1 MHRRDAGPALASWK
15 SGRASYTRR
24 IVRNL
29 RRVLSFFATE
39 RPLAFAA
46 AGLLGLQVIA
56 GLLRPWPLAWL
67 VDCVIGSRPLPAG
80 LASLLD
86 GTTAATQ
93 LVALA
98 VAVAAL
104 HLGHTALGAAQNFLL
119 IRAGLRGLARVR
131 QAVFARLLRLSIR
144 SRVGTTNGDL
154 VYRATWD
161 TCAFQTLFQH
171 GLFAVVTHSLT
182 LGLMLLV
189 MVRLSPL
196 LTLIAVATA
205 PCLILL
211 MRAFG
216 PRMQAAS
223 RTAHAA
229 EGRVAALAQQGLDA
243 LGLQQ
248 ASGGEPRLA
257 AGFAGATADAQRLRQ
272 RQHGTE
278 IIYLVAIALIFA
290 IGTAVTIGL
299 GARQVLTGQL
309 TLGTL
314 LVFLAYLGQLYEP
327 LNQLSHAG
335 VTWADATAGTQ
346 RVFELL
352 DTPADPPEAPR
363 ARAIVREPAPP
374 ADPAAEPP
382 LVVRG
387 ALEFVGVSCGY
398 DPGRP
403 VLSDLSFRIEP
414 GRTVALVG
422 PSGAGKTTLLQL
434 LPRFLDPTRG
444 RIQLDGADVRSLRL
458 ADLRRQIAW
467 VVQDPILIP
476 GTIGE
481 NIGIARPDA
490 TPAEIVAAAQAAQ
503 ADAFIR
509 ALPQGY
515 ETSVGEG
522 AARLSAGEKQRLN
535 LARAFLRNAPLLLLD
550 EPTTALDAAN
560 EALVA
565 PALRDL
571 RAGRTTLL
579 VTHRRALLAGV
590 DWILVLERGRLT
602 ESGPPD
608 QLLSTPSGYCARMI
622 P

>member
-1 MHRRDAGPALASWK
+1 MSWK
-15 SGRASYTRR
+15 SGPAPYTPR

-67 VDCVIGSRPLPAG
+67 VDCVIGQRPLPAG
-80 LASLLD
+80 LAPLLG

-93 LVALA
+93 LIVLALA
-98 VAVAAL
+98 VGAL
-104 HLGHTALGAAQNFLL
+104 HLGHTALGATHNLLL

-131 QAVFARLLRLSIR
+131 QAVFERLLRLSIR
-144 SRVGTTNGDL
+144 SRLGTTNGDL

-182 LGLMLLV
+182 LGLMLVV
-189 MVRLSPL
+189 MVRLSPW
-196 LTLIAVATA
+196 LTLVAVATA
-205 PCLILL
+205 PLLVVL
-211 MRAFG
+211 MRGFG
-216 PRMQAAS
+216 PRMQTAS

-229 EGRVAALAQQGLDA
+229 EGRVASLVQQGLDA
-243 LGLQQ
+243 LGLMQ
-248 ASGGEPRLA
+248 ATGGEPRLRT
-257 AGFAGATADAQRLRQ
+257 GFADATADAQRLRQ

-278 IIYLVAIALIFA
+278 ILYLVVIGLVFA
-290 IGTAVTIGL
+290 AGTALTIGL
-299 GARQVLTGQL
+299 GARQVLSGQL

-335 VTWADATAGTQ
+335 VTWADAAAGTQ

-374 ADPAAEPP
+374 APSAAEPP

-387 ALEFVGVSCGY
+387 ALDFVNVSAGY
-398 DPGRP
+398 TAGRP
-403 VLSDLSFRIEP
+403 VLTELSFHLEP
-414 GRTVALVG
+414 GRTVAIVG

-434 LPRFLDPTRG
+434 LPRFLDPTQG
-444 RIQLDGADVRSLRL
+444 RIQLDGADLTSLRL

-467 VVQDPILIP
+467 VVQDPMLVP
-476 GTIGE
+476 GTVGE
-481 NIGIARPDA
+481 NIGLARAEA
-490 TPAEIVAAAQAAQ
+490 TLAEVVAAAQAAQ

-509 ALPQGY
+509 RLPQGY
-515 ETSVGEG
+515 DTPIGEG

-535 LARAFLRNAPLLLLD
+535 LARAFLRDAPLLLLD

-560 EALVA
+560 ESLVT
-565 PALRDL
+565 PALREL

-579 VTHRRALLAGV
+579 VTHRRALLAEV
-590 DWILVLERGRLT
+590 DWVLVLDQGRLT
-602 ESGPPD
+602 ESGPPTE
-608 QLLSTPSGYCARMI
+608 LLAQTRGYCARMI